1 MTPPF
6 PNGAPQSS
14 LAVLAYM
21 LTGERE
27 IPTQDDLFSSKFS
40 PAPFPHFTVNGQCL
54 SVNSSLHHSH
64 STGQLVSK
72 KTPLIKQ
79 YKQTHTLTCQITVHS
94 VPVVEQRKEF
104 FLNFLFLAMSQDLIC
119 FLCSIFSS
127 FVFLKNTFTA
137 MTKSGLSHFFKNG
150 MLKKAFIDLL
160 MYFCL
165 SAPRYTTEGKANRHK
180 E

>member
-1 MTPPF
+1 MAGEICCCRASVLLLPELSTLAHIHPNILSILSSMTPPPSSPF

-14 LAVLAYM
+14 LVVLAYM

-40 PAPFPHFTVNGQCL
+40 PAPSPHFTVNGQCL

-79 YKQTHTLTCQITVHS
+79 YKHTQTHLSNHC
-94 VPVVEQRKEF
+94 P
-104 FLNFLFLAMSQDLIC
+104 
-119 FLCSIFSS
+119 LCTS
-127 FVFLKNTFTA
+127 
-137 MTKSGLSHFFKNG
+137 
-150 MLKKAFIDLL
+150 
-160 MYFCL
+160 C
-165 SAPRYTTEGKANRHK
+165 
-180 E
+180 